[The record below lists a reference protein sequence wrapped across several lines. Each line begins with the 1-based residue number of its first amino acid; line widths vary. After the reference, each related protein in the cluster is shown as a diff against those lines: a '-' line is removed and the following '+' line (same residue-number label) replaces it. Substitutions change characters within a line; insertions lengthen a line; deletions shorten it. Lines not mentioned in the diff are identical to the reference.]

1 MPTYTYK
8 CTNNE
13 CWAFDEYF
21 EVVQKITDEPLKHC
35 PECQHESLQKV
46 LGNTQVIF
54 KGEGWPTNEGK
65 GIVHYDPKTYKK
77 PR

>member
-8 CTNNE
+8 CTNEE
-13 CWAFDEYF
+13 CDDYEKLFD
-21 EVVQKITDEPLKHC
+21 VVQKITDDKLVHC
-35 PECQHESLQKV
+35 PCCQDDTLVKV
-46 LGNTQVIF
+46 IGHTQVIF

-77 PR
+77 PT